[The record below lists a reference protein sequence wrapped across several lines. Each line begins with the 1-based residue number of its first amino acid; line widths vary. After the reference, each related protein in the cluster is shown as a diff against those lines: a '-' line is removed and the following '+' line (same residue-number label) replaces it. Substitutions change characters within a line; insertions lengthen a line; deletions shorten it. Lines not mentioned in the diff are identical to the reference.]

1 MELIALNTNQSN
13 GFNLTVKPPVKSE
26 TQQLSSGKPFIEA
39 NTQATQLQEIRDNH
53 IIPVFIKDNEPL
65 ISHADFIDVTLAAVK
80 EVYTSESIHNP
91 NIRVSHPIKGRIP
104 EAKNK
109 PAVELLDHERTL
121 YYERM
126 AFVIEVPSIN
136 DNIGGNALSLT
147 IGGVKSY
154 TLDNLYSKKGSDE
167 HFKVFVGFQNKVC
180 TNLCVWSDGLIS
192 DLRVSS
198 LGQLQGCIKSLIQNY
213 NTGFH
218 LSSLRKLNDYS
229 ITEAQFAQIIGR
241 CRMYANLPASIR
253 VDISP
258 LHFGDNQIGAVVKDY
273 YKDESFCKDSE
284 GNINLWKLYNL
295 LTGVN
300 KSSYIDTFLE
310 KSANAFHFCEQL
322 RWSLDNKVTNWFL
335 N

>member
-1 MELIALNTNQSN
+1 MELIALNANQSN
-13 GFNLTVKPPVKSE
+13 ASDLAVRSSIEAE
-26 TQQLSSGKPFIEA
+26 TQPLSTGKPFIQA
-39 NTQATQLQEIRDNH
+39 NTEPTQLQVLRDNH

-65 ISHADFIDVTLAAVK
+65 ISHADFIEAAMEAVT
-80 EVYTSESIHNP
+80 EVYTSETILSP

-109 PAVELLDHERTL
+109 PAVELLDHEKTL

-126 AFVIEVPSIN
+126 AFLIEVPSIS

-154 TLDNLYSKKGSDE
+154 NLDNLYAKKGSDE
-167 HFKVFVGFQNKVC
+167 HFKVFIGFQNKVC

-192 DLRVSS
+192 DLKVSS
-198 LGQLQGCIKSLIQNY
+198 MGQLQGCIRSLTENY
-213 NTGFH
+213 NAVFH

-229 ITEAQFAQIIGR
+229 ISEAQFAQIIGR
-241 CRMYANLPASIR
+241 CRMYANLPTCIKA
-253 VDISP
+253 DISP

-273 YKDESFCKDSE
+273 YKDESFCKDLE

-300 KSSYIDTFLE
+300 KSSYIDNFL
-310 KSANAFHFCEQL
+310 
-322 RWSLDNKVTNWFL
+322 
-335 N
+335 